1 MIQKKRA
8 VLWGCSFKVKG
19 FVLIIYEI
27 GRRNLDR
34 NRWGFNK
41 SQRMQIKAFIC
52 LLGLLLLVILLFG
65 KLILFWIHRGKDEE
79 IPVPTPE
86 PHIPVIE
93 LLTNVWIMEEDEEG
107 LLIFRDGQSE
117 RYPWAVQE
125 TGALTDT
132 GEDGGSAAQGGGS
145 GQTSGA
151 EDGQDSASES
161 GAPAA
166 EQAGFQSSGEAV
178 GENGD
183 TYRPDFS
190 VREQVA
196 DIELTDGAITSVELR
211 ADKINGK
218 ILSAD
223 DTGIEVEGY
232 GKLPLAADYKGYRL
246 YDALEMCTARDLCF
260 GYSFTDLCMEN
271 GEICAV
277 LMVKEEAM
285 EYIRV
290 LIRSSDYSGS
300 FHDAPVLT
308 CDTDFTVFYGSW
320 DNQKQEAHAAGE
332 ELEFAYDSSYF
343 EGDRIRIVPDVLTGK
358 VVFKNCNRSQGTP
371 SYRGVMELLRTEEGI
386 VAVNE
391 VLLEEYLYSVVPS
404 EMPAK
409 YPFEALKA
417 QAICARTY
425 AYGHMEHAGYPQY
438 GAHVDDSTSYQVY
451 NNILEQESTT
461 TAVKETYG
469 QLLRTDTGALA
480 GTYYYSTSCGVG
492 SDANVWKTQA
502 APTLTYLKA
511 KPLNRT
517 AFALAVAAS
526 GAAEGGEADPA
537 GAGTTD
543 GAGAEAGGTTPAGSD
558 NGTQPGE
565 LLKDE
570 EAFAAFITTVNQD
583 DFESGEGWYRWTYQV
598 EELNREH
605 MLETLQ
611 KRYAANSNLILTWK
625 EGEYV
630 SETIESLGDITDI
643 YIEKRGSGG
652 VADELVIEAGEQ
664 KIKVISEHNIRYV
677 LNDGKADVVRHDGS
691 RVQSPNLLPSGFF
704 IITTGKEDGN
714 VIGYTLTG
722 GGFGHGVGMSQNG
735 ARAMAGDGY
744 SAGEILLYF
753 YENCSIENIY
763 E

>member
-1 MIQKKRA
+1 
-8 VLWGCSFKVKG
+8 
-19 FVLIIYEI
+19 
-27 GRRNLDR
+27 
-34 NRWGFNK
+34 
-41 SQRMQIKAFIC
+41 MQIKAFIC
-52 LLGLLLLVILLFG
+52 LLGILLLVILLFG
-65 KLILFWIHRGKDEE
+65 KLILLLIHREDGDEE
-79 IPVPTPE
+79 IPLPTPT

-93 LLTNVWIMEEDEEG
+93 LLTNVWIMEADEEG

-117 RYPWAVQE
+117 RCPWAAQ
-125 TGALTDT
+125 
-132 GEDGGSAAQGGGS
+132 SAG
-145 GQTSGA
+145 TRP
-151 EDGQDSASES
+151 D
-161 GAPAA
+161 
-166 EQAGFQSSGEAV
+166 GEAAHASS
-178 GENGD
+178 
-183 TYRPDFS
+183 RPDFN

-196 DIELTDGAITSVELR
+196 DIELTDGAVTSVEVKS
-211 ADKINGK
+211 DKINGK

-246 YDALEMCTARDLCF
+246 YDSLEMCTAADLCF
-260 GYSFTDLCMEN
+260 GYSFTDLCVEN

-277 LMVKEEAM
+277 LKVKEEAM

-290 LIRSSDYSGS
+290 MIRASDYSGS

-308 CDTDFTVFYGSW
+308 CDTAFTVFYGSW
-320 DNQKQEAHAAGE
+320 DDQKQETHSAGE
-332 ELEFAYDSSYF
+332 ELEFTYDSSYF
-343 EGDRIRIVPDVLTGK
+343 EAERIRIVPDVLTGK
-358 VVFKNCNRSQGTP
+358 VIFRNCSRSQGTP
-371 SYRGVMELLRTEEGI
+371 SYRGQMELLRTEDGI

-469 QLLRTDTGALA
+469 QLLRTESGALA

-511 KPLNRT
+511 KRLNRT
-517 AFALAVAAS
+517 AFVAALAEAAAS
-526 GAAEGGEADPA
+526 EEGAGADGGSGRREEGAGADGGGGQQEE
-537 GAGTTD
+537 GAGTD
-543 GAGAEAGGTTPAGSD
+543 GGSGQQEEGAGADGGSGRQEEGAGTAAGAD
-558 NGTQPGE
+558 GVNGPGYTE
-565 LLKDE
+565 SEIGEQLKDE
-570 EAFAAFITTVNQD
+570 ETFAAFISTVNED

-598 EELNREH
+598 EELDSEH

-625 EGEYV
+625 DGGYV
-630 SETIESLGDITDI
+630 SETIESLGDITDL

-652 VADELVIEAGEQ
+652 VADELVIEAGKQ

-677 LNDGKADVVRHDGS
+677 LNDGKADVVRQDGS
-691 RVQSPNLLPSGFF
+691 RVASANLLPSGFF
-704 IITTGKEDGN
+704 IITAGKENGN

-722 GGFGHGVGMSQNG
+722 GGFGPGGGMSQNG
-735 ARAMAGDGY
+735 ARAMAGGGY

-763 E
+763 EQEQP